1 MLTYYDLFTRSYQVS
16 ATRMTLVGDFPD
28 ICSSHLA
35 LLTLFK
41 FRFIHFSC
49 LSSRVAGNYTFL
61 VNNCSCCF

>member
-1 MLTYYDLFTRSYQVS
+1 MLTCYDLSTRSYQVS

-28 ICSSHLA
+28 ICSSRLA

-49 LSSRVAGNYTFL
+49 LSSRVA
-61 VNNCSCCF
+61 SK